1 MAELETGLLNQLKS
15 SLLVGIV
22 GIHLRP
28 PMSIEKIKHPLPER
42 V

>member
-1 MAELETGLLNQLKS
+1 
-15 SLLVGIV
+15 LLVGIV